1 MEVHPG
7 IAKPFAQSSKNKNAK
22 NNKTVEINSEVIPNI
37 LKGVDEK
44 LRKDSAASLTI
55 SLNLYLDLPAD
66 LASLRILTTEVF
78 NPKYGISIRKIFI
91 DGFIEL
97 IKSTALRLNN
107 LKSAA

>member
-91 DGFIEL
+91 DGSIEL